1 MFRRRSLTNLVLL
14 ALPFSAFANQPPELD
29 AVALAERLLR
39 LEQRLGID
47 SGQTS
52 DGGEDSLASLSH
64 RLAELE
70 SRLDEQEA
78 SVAKSA
84 SNAIVTVDD
93 RGFAARSPEGGF
105 EIRVRGAIHLD
116 NRRFIDDDPVV
127 DNGGFLFRRIRP
139 TLEGSLGPLAAFRIT
154 PELAGDAVTLQDAWV
169 DLRFSPAATLRV
181 GKMKPPIG
189 LERLQSLSAIPLI
202 ERGFPTELVPS
213 RDVGAQLQGALYGG
227 RVNYQLGLFNGAADG
242 RNSAA
247 RDADNEREINARVFF
262 EPWKG
267 VAHPLAGLGFG
278 VSASHGDKEGAGN
291 AFLPRYRTPGQA
303 TFFNYRSS
311 VFADGEHTRIS
322 PQAYYYAGPF
332 GIQAEYVRSEQR
344 LGLTSAP
351 EAGQRLDN
359 SAWQVT
365 AGWVL
370 TGETASYS
378 GTINPNQ
385 PFDPGKGGWG
395 AFELVGRYNELSI
408 DDDAFPLFASLDE
421 AAGKAEAWG
430 IGLNWHL
437 NRNVKLVF
445 NHTQSRFDGGAA
457 NGADRD
463 TEKTFFSR
471 LQLVF

>member
-1 MFRRRSLTNLVLL
+1 MFRRRTLTNLVLL
-14 ALPFSAFANQPPELD
+14 ALPLSALANQPPELD
-29 AVALAERLLR
+29 AAALAERLLR

-47 SGQTS
+47 SGQTN
-52 DGGEDSLASLSH
+52 DDREDSLASLSH

-78 SVAKSA
+78 SVAKAA
-84 SNAIVTVDD
+84 SNAIVTVDH

-105 EIRVRGAIHLD
+105 EIRVRGGIHLD

-154 PELAGDAVTLQDAWV
+154 PELAGDTVTLQDAWV

-181 GKMKPPIG
+181 GKMKSPIG
-189 LERLQSLSAIPLI
+189 LERLQSLTAIPLI
-202 ERGFPTELVPS
+202 ERGFPTELAPN

-227 RVNYQLGLFNGAADG
+227 RVSYQLGLFNGTVDG
-242 RNSAA
+242 RSSAA
-247 RDADNEREINARVFF
+247 RDADNEREVSARIFF

-267 VAHPLAGLGFG
+267 AAHPLAGLGFG
-278 VSASHGDKEGAGN
+278 VAASHGDKEGAGN

-303 TFFNYRSS
+303 TVFNYRPT

-322 PQAYYYAGPF
+322 PQAYYYAGAF
-332 GIQAEYVRSEQR
+332 GIQAEYIRSEQT

-351 EAGQRLDN
+351 EGGQKLDN

-370 TGETASYS
+370 TGETAAYS

-385 PFDPGKGGWG
+385 PFEPGKGGWG
-395 AFELVGRYNELSI
+395 AFELVGRYGELSI
-408 DDDAFPLFASLDE
+408 DDDAFPLFANPD
-421 AAGKAEAWG
+421 AAAEKAEAWG

-471 LQLVF
+471 LQLAF